1 MNTIRADILVVGAGI
16 AGLSV
21 AGTLASRGQIKVVV
35 LEQEDHPGFHATGRS
50 AAILVEGYGTPLVRQ
65 LTSFSRP
72 ILEGE
77 GEGDP
82 SRSVL
87 RSRGVL
93 YVALKGAAPSQMV
106 EEGGSISR
114 LTACAAEDL
123 VPALDVDG
131 IDHAF
136 YDPTAADID
145 VHALQT
151 RYLQMVRAHGGEV
164 LTGTALTAA
173 QWTGSLWQISAGEHQ
188 VEARVVINA
197 SGAWAGEVGR
207 LFNAQPIALE
217 PRRRSAAIV
226 ATDSEEDPNGW
237 PMVVDLGETIYFKP
251 EGGKLM
257 ISPADETPSPPCD
270 AYPDDLDIAFAVDRF
285 EKLTRRTVRRVTHRW
300 AGLRTFAP
308 DRNPVLG
315 RDGLAPNFFW
325 HAGQGGVGVQTAP
338 VTAQILTDLILERRT
353 SRALEVINLAQL
365 SPHRFL
371 PAMAATSK
379 G

>member
-77 GEGDP
+77 GDP

-87 RSRGVL
+87 GSRGVL
-93 YVALKGAAPSQMV
+93 YVALKGAPPSQMV

-173 QWTGSLWQISAGEHQ
+173 QWTGSLWRISAGEHQ
-188 VEARVVINA
+188 VEAKAVINA
-197 SGAWAGEVGR
+197 SGAWASEVGR

-270 AYPDDLDIAFAVDRF
+270 AYPEDLDIAFAVDRF

-325 HAGQGGVGVQTAP
+325 HVGQGGVGVQTAP

-353 SRALEVINLAQL
+353 SGALDVINLAQL